1 MSTQTVFSDASLAA
15 ADRHE
20 TGRTPASEAT
30 RVERVFL
37 LTVGLVAGLE
47 VGLFALWLV
56 G

>member
-15 ADRHE
+15 ADRQQA
-20 TGRTPASEAT
+20 RRSPASDAT
-30 RVERVFL
+30 RVERGFL

-47 VGLFALWLV
+47 VGLFALWLL